1 MKKNVIL
8 KKDYER
14 YTVNLPWKTIIG
26 RRKRRFLFSE
36 LEKLHPCF
44 TSECSFDSKLRLGK
58 KGFKSDVVVM
68 SGLRLAEYKA
78 RYPGKRLYIEE
89 NIKKSVFSG
98 RSFNKKIIITLA
110 FLFFCLTGLFI
121 RQLRGGKKTEISARQ
136 EIKAVEKKPE
146 EIFQDFSELAKEI
159 FKTMQEKKGK
169 LNELSFK
176 SEGGVQKISFY
187 AEGLFPE
194 DFEFLK
200 EKNYSFSVS
209 PLTYRGNKSFFK
221 LNAEVKGKQMNQ
233 EILWSNANVKNYG
246 QQAELK
252 NFRPEIRK
260 IITESKAVL
269 LEEMNSP
276 WGIRFCIKDMDI
288 LDCEELVQKIT
299 DFAFENKLGIA
310 SMSIKKV
317 SEEALEVG
325 IKSNE
330 AGYFEGLDIGVLK
343 NNLNLFAVKK
353 KPQVVSIPVI
363 TRGEDLPVEKGKK
376 LGEIIHQNGKKTVFY
391 RNQDGKIEKKEGR

>member
-26 RRKRRFLFSE
+26 RRRRRFLFSE

-44 TSECSFDSKLRLGK
+44 SSECSFDSKLKLGR
-58 KGFKSDVVVM
+58 KGFKSELVVM

-89 NIKKSVFSG
+89 NLKKSVFSG
-98 RSFNKKIIITLA
+98 GKWRGKIVLA
-110 FLFFCLTGLFI
+110 GLILLACFA
-121 RQLRGGKKTEISARQ
+121 GMMTFGEKKTVAISQGTGEVAVGRGTEEEGRQ
-136 EIKAVEKKPE
+136 N
-146 EIFQDFSELAKEI
+146 FSELVRE
-159 FKTMQEKKGK
+159 FFVVMQEKKGR
-169 LNELSFK
+169 LYELSLK
-176 SEGGVQKISFY
+176 SQGGVQTIAAF
-187 AEGLFPE
+187 ADGLFPE
-194 DFEFLK
+194 DFELLRQ
-200 EKNYSFSVS
+200 KNYSLSFSPV
-209 PLTYRGNKSFFK
+209 TYRENRSFFK
-221 LNAEVKGKQMNQ
+221 LNAEVKGKKMNE
-233 EILWSNANVKNYG
+233 EILWSNGNSQESEQIARIQNY
-246 QQAELK
+246 
-252 NFRPEIRK
+252 RPEIRK

-269 LEEMNSP
+269 LEEMTSP
-276 WGIRFCIKDMDI
+276 WGIRFCIKDMDL
-288 LDCEELVQKIT
+288 LDCESLVQKIA
-299 DFAFENKLGIA
+299 DFTFENKVGIS

-343 NNLNLFAVKK
+343 NNLNLFAIKK

-363 TRGEDLPVEKGKK
+363 TRGEDLPLGNGKK
-376 LGEIIHQNGKKTVFY
+376 LGEIVHQNGRKTVFY
-391 RNQDGKIEKKEGR
+391 RNQEGKIEKKEGM